1 MNKYRLISS
10 QITKDEYY
18 SNLSI
23 HFVEDTFGGSLPK
36 FLTAFI
42 GGRKLS
48 NNQVEEL
55 KKLID
60 EHKEVQ

>member
-1 MNKYRLISS
+1 MNKYKLTSS

-23 HFVEDTFGGSLPK
+23 NFVEGTFGGSLPN

-48 NNQVEEL
+48 KNQVEKL